1 MDTSTLENMMSIS
14 FFSYII
20 ILYNSCLGLIIL
32 MTLSPLIYKRC
43 EFTELLND
51 LFYNSLMTLLIVPMA
66 FCSLNYSLNNKI
78 IGLISLLISTSFV
91 KLLLDID
98 EEINLI

>member
-1 MDTSTLENMMSIS
+1 
-14 FFSYII
+14 
-20 ILYNSCLGLIIL
+20 